1 MQGTTDKHK
10 TNKFNKM
17 WWVISPGCYQNIEEG
32 YASHLGFREGFLEDK
47 EPGKKATSLTGKR
60 TT

>member
-1 MQGTTDKHK
+1 
-10 TNKFNKM
+10 M